1 MKRKCFAFL
10 CVLSL
15 CVPLLAK
22 TDTTEITYMCESCEI
37 QDICDMV
44 DTRLE
49 AEGEALMQYFDVCC
63 RHCGK
68 ALFEGARQVG
78 TVTPEDSGSDTPQSD
93 PPADPPTESAAV
105 APVDP
110 DPPADTGSGDSPA
123 VVVQPQPQSQSES
136 QPAARPEEP
145 VTLPSSSGG
154 DSGSSSGSGP
164 AVAVQPQSQPQTQS
178 QTQPAARPEEPVT
191 LPSSS
196 GDSSGSS
203 GGTAQAVTVVEAP
216 ASQAQPEALSPVVV
230 GGEESSA
237 QPDDPGGE
245 GGATGQDASPEDP
258 DPETDDPLIDT
269 NRGEHIPPEKTRNYD
284 KYPLF
289 SVYYPSRRLNMEGDP
304 DAWANI
310 PGEKIY
316 PISGT
321 SLLAEMLNGG
331 Q

>member
-1 MKRKCFAFL
+1 MKRKCFAIL

-22 TDTTEITYMCESCEI
+22 TDTTEMTYMCESCEI

-63 RHCGK
+63 RYCGK
-68 ALFEGARQVG
+68 ALFEGSRQVG
-78 TVTPEDSGSDTPQSD
+78 TVTLEDSGSETPQSD
-93 PPADPPTESAAV
+93 PPAEPAAV
-105 APVDP
+105 APVNP

-123 VVVQPQPQSQSES
+123 VVEQPQPQSQPES
-136 QPAARPEEP
+136 QPVAQPEEP
-145 VTLPSSSGG
+145 VTPPSSSGG
-154 DSGSSSGSGP
+154 DSGSSAGSGP
-164 AVAVQPQSQPQTQS
+164 AVAVQPQSQSQPQS

-191 LPSSS
+191 LPPSS
-196 GDSSGSS
+196 GGSSGSS
-203 GGTAQAVTVVEAP
+203 GSAKAVTVVEAP
-216 ASQAQPEALSPVVV
+216 ASQAQPEALLPVVV

-237 QPDDPGGE
+237 QPDAPGAENGA
-245 GGATGQDASPEDP
+245 GGQEASPKDP
-258 DPETDDPLIDT
+258 DPETDDPVIDT
-269 NRGEHIPPEKTRNYD
+269 EWGEHVLPEKTRNYA

-289 SVYYPSRRLNMEGDP
+289 SAYYPSRRLNMEGDP

>member
-110 DPPADTGSGDSPA
+110 DPPANTGSGDSPA

-136 QPAARPEEP
+136 
-145 VTLPSSSGG
+145 
-154 DSGSSSGSGP
+154 
-164 AVAVQPQSQPQTQS
+164 
-178 QTQPAARPEEPVT
+178 QPAARPEEPVT

-237 QPDDPGGE
+237 QPDAPGGE

-316 PISGT
+316 PISGS
-321 SLLAEMLNGG
+321 SLLTEMLNGG
-331 Q
+331 K